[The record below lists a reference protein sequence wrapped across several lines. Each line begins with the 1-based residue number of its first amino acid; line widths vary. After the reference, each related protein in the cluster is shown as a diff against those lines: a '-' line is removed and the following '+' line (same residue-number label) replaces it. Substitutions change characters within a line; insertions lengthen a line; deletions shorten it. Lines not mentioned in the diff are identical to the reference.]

1 MAADGMS
8 SVISLGSVEMLRN
21 ERRKRATENAEAH
34 GWAAEMKR
42 NMRRCSRRRRAAQV
56 PVLFASVFL
65 PGGSSRAAHAGGP
78 TKKKDV
84 RGRKFRND
92 VW

>member
-42 NMRRCSRRRRAAQV
+42 NMNWTEVTRGGVREGGGRRRFLFFLRPSFCQV
-56 PVLFASVFL
+56 
-65 PGGSSRAAHAGGP
+65 AHLAPPTRGGP
-78 TKKKDV
+78 TKM
-84 RGRKFRND
+84 
-92 VW
+92 